1 VPDVTL
7 ILFHTP
13 PRATDPPLTRLLGE
27 ARRTLAERHVA
38 LFRAA
43 GVDRIVV
50 AAGRGVLPATR
61 PPAGRGILPADT
73 RPPEDTVRAAAQP
86 PAGATPATRSPAG
99 VLPPP
104 RPTRGTSFGE
114 ALAGL
119 VRDEAI
125 ETCIVMGDGAV
136 PRMRAA
142 EAALLVATA
151 RAGGRT
157 ALTNNRYSSDVCAVG
172 DASALR
178 GIAPLPSDNALP
190 RWLEEIAGFDVGE
203 LAGRDRLGLDIDSPL
218 DLALLSLATRPP
230 ASMRALAAREGAEVP
245 RLEEL
250 RAVAADPRRELLVF
264 GRSSSRAL
272 AWLERHVRCRVRFLA
287 EERGMRASSPL
298 AIGEVA
304 AGRAGA
310 GEAGRSGRRPVGDA
324 PLTGSGRTEA
334 ESIGYARMAGTRVGQ
349 TAAEGARGARISPG
363 AAEPGT
369 PDPARHPRATI
380 GRLLDRDGPQALG
393 SVVAGLADA
402 AILDS
407 RVLLADRLGADEA
420 DWPCAEDRFA
430 SDLLL
435 ADRVNDP
442 WLRELTAAAA
452 SASVPILLGGHTL
465 VGPGVPLLFPVR
477 RRPGALR

>member
-13 PRATDPPLTRLLGE
+13 PRTTDPPLTRLLGE

-38 LFRAA
+38 LFRST

-50 AAGRGVLPATR
+50 AAGRGVLPATQR
-61 PPAGRGILPADT
+61 LAGALPPA
-73 RPPEDTVRAAAQP
+73 
-86 PAGATPATRSPAG
+86 
-99 VLPPP
+99 

-125 ETCIVMGDGAV
+125 EACVVMGDGAV
-136 PRMRAA
+136 PRLRATD
-142 EAALLVATA
+142 AARLVGAA
-151 RAGGRT
+151 RAGGRR
-157 ALTNNRYSSDVCAVG
+157 ALANNRYSSDVCAVA
-172 DASALR
+172 DASALLR
-178 GIAPLPSDNALP
+178 LAPLPSDNALP
-190 RWLEEIAGFDVGE
+190 RWLEEIAGFDVDE
-203 LAGRDRLGLDIDSPL
+203 LHGRDRLGLDIDSPL
-218 DLALLSLATRPP
+218 DLALLALATGAP
-230 ASMRALAAREGAEVP
+230 ASMRALATREGIGVP
-245 RLEEL
+245 HLEEL

-272 AWLERHVRCRVRFLA
+272 SWLERHVRCRVRFLA

-298 AIGEVA
+298 AIGDA
-304 AGRAGA
+304 AEGQAGA
-310 GEAGRSGRRPVGDA
+310 GDAARSGRRRAGGADA
-324 PLTGSGRTEA
+324 AGTGAERTETEIAGGGRTSRAEA
-334 ESIGYARMAGTRVGQ
+334 G
-349 TAAEGARGARISPG
+349 
-363 AAEPGT
+363 PGT
-369 PDPARHPRATI
+369 PSLARHPRATI

-407 RVLLADRLGADEA
+407 RILLADRLGADEA
-420 DWPCAEDRFA
+420 GWPSAEDRFA
-430 SDLLL
+430 SDLLQ
-435 ADRVNDP
+435 AHRVDDP

-465 VGPGVPLLFPVR
+465 VGPGVPLLFPTR
-477 RRPGALR
+477 RREGTLR

>member
-1 VPDVTL
+1 MPDVTL

-13 PRATDPPLTRLLGE
+13 PRATDPPLTHLLGE

-38 LFRAA
+38 LFRGA

-50 AAGRGVLPATR
+50 AAGRGVLPAAH
-61 PPAGRGILPADT
+61 PL
-73 RPPEDTVRAAAQP
+73 
-86 PAGATPATRSPAG
+86 AGAPPATRLPVGA
-99 VLPPP
+99 LPPP

-125 ETCIVMGDGAV
+125 EACVVMGDGAV
-136 PRMRAA
+136 PRLRVTD
-142 EAALLVATA
+142 AALLVAAA

-157 ALTNNRYSSDVCAVG
+157 ALTNNRYSSDVCAVA

-178 GIAPLPSDNALP
+178 GLAPLPSDNALP
-190 RWLEEIAGFDVGE
+190 RWLEEIAGFDVRE
-203 LAGRDRLGLDIDSPL
+203 LHGRDRLGLDIDSPL
-218 DLALLSLATRPP
+218 DLALLALATGAPASLRALATR
-230 ASMRALAAREGAEVP
+230 EGVGVP

-298 AIGEVA
+298 AIGEA
-304 AGRAGA
+304 HG
-310 GEAGRSGRRPVGDA
+310 
-324 PLTGSGRTEA
+324 
-334 ESIGYARMAGTRVGQ
+334 
-349 TAAEGARGARISPG
+349 EGASGDT
-363 AAEPGT
+363 T
-369 PDPARHPRATI
+369 PALARHPRATI
-380 GRLLDRDGPQALG
+380 GRLLDQEGPGALG
-393 SVVAGLADA
+393 SVVARLADA

-420 DWPCAEDRFA
+420 GWPSAEDRFA
-430 SDLLL
+430 SDLLR
-435 ADRVNDP
+435 ADRVDDP
-442 WLRELTAAAA
+442 WLRALTAAAA
-452 SASVPILLGGHTL
+452 SAGAPILLGGHTL
-465 VGPGVPLLFPVR
+465 VGPGVPLLFPAR
-477 RRPGALR
+477 GREGTLR